1 MLAFSSCDGYLD
13 KFPETDLS
21 PESFYS
27 SEKELELAT
36 NGFYAMLSKPDGTF
50 DGALQDNDL
59 QYHVSLSKD
68 RKSVV

>member
-50 DGALQDNDL
+50 DGALQDNAC
-59 QYHVSLSKD
+59 SITCP
-68 RKSVV
+68 